1 MPEWTWRNLKVAA
14 TNIVDMLIWNQSINQ
29 HFFNPCKKRGGGHES
44 GEWED
49 QSFWDDKKQIIEEN
63 QVDEM
68 TEILKKTFLKVE
80 GGGKVE

>member
-14 TNIVDMLIWNQSINQ
+14 TNIVDMLIWNQSTNQ
-29 HFFNPCKKRGGGHES
+29 HFLPHVKKGGDGHE
-44 GEWED
+44 GRERED

-68 TEILKKTFLKVE
+68 IEILKKTFLKVE
-80 GGGKVE
+80 GGGKME